1 MKALAYHR
9 QYALIITTAVV
20 YNYDLYK
27 FKLQEIRAKR
37 SSLISLSPSLSLS
50 LLQDLTGV
58 YILNGSNY
66 HLKSEPRE
74 LTLQSLLS
82 RWSIHI

>member
-9 QYALIITTAVV
+9 QYTLIITTAVV

-27 FKLQEIRAKR
+27 FKLQEIRVKR

-66 HLKSEPRE
+66 QLKSEPRE

-82 RWSIHI
+82 RWREA